1 MERAP
6 RLAVSAVV
14 LDAAGRVLLIE
25 RGKPPGEGLW
35 SVPGGRVELGEAVA
49 EAVAREVRE
58 ETGLEVTVG
67 ELVAVVERIRLEEP
81 GGYHYVILDYLA
93 FGREG
98 QVPVAGSDARAA
110 RFVALEELA
119 ALPLTEGLLAVIER
133 AQRLAIEAGRLPARR
148 ACDN

>member
-1 MERAP
+1 MQRAP

-14 LDAAGRVLLIE
+14 LDAAGRVLLVE

-35 SVPGGRVELGEAVA
+35 SVPGGSVELGEAVA
-49 EAVAREVRE
+49 AAVAREVRE

-93 FGREG
+93 FGAEG
-98 QVPVAGSDARAA
+98 QEPVAGSDARAA
-110 RFVALEELA
+110 RFVSLEEA
-119 ALPLTEGLLAVIER
+119 SALPLTEGLLAVVER
-133 AQRLAIEAGRLPARR
+133 ALRLASEAGRLPARR
-148 ACDN
+148 SCDN

>member
-14 LDAAGRVLLIE
+14 LDALGRVLLIE

-35 SVPGGRVELGEAVA
+35 SVPGGRVELGETLAVA
-49 EAVAREVRE
+49 AAREVRE

-67 ELVAVVERIRLEEP
+67 ELVAVVERIQPGEP

-93 FGREG
+93 FAAEG
-98 QVPVAGSDARAA
+98 QVPVVGSDARAA
-110 RFVALEELA
+110 RFVALEELP
-119 ALPLTEGLLAVIER
+119 ALPLTEGLLAVIDR
-133 AQRLAIEAGRLPARR
+133 ARHLANEAGRLPAGLT
-148 ACDN
+148 

>member
-14 LDAAGRVLLIE
+14 LDATGRVLLIE

-35 SVPGGRVELGEAVA
+35 SVPGGRLELGETVA
-49 EAVAREVRE
+49 AAVAREVRE
-58 ETGLEVTVG
+58 ETGLAVTVG
-67 ELVAVVERIRLEEP
+67 ELVAVVERIELEEP

-93 FGREG
+93 FCAEG

-110 RFVALEELA
+110 RFVSADELA
-119 ALPLTEGLLAVIER
+119 TLPLTEGLLAVIER
-133 AQRLAIEAGRLPARR
+133 AWHLAIEAGRLASAPRVG
-148 ACDN
+148 